1 VRGLLSFL
9 TGTPWIAPALR
20 VFGTHIGRR
29 VWLNST
35 SLTEFDL
42 VHIGDD
48 AAIGEQGDMLTHLFE
63 DRVMKMSHVRIGA
76 RSTVGTR
83 SVVLYDAEVGTDSF
97 LDAYSLVMKGEV
109 LPPQTRWRGI
119 PARPL

>member
-1 VRGLLSFL
+1 VRNLLNFL
-9 TGTPWIAPALR
+9 TGTPWVAPVLR
-20 VFGTHIGRR
+20 LFGTHIGRR

-63 DRVMKMSHVRIGA
+63 DRVMKMSRVRIGA
-76 RSTVGTR
+76 GATVGTR
-83 SVVLYDAEVGTDSF
+83 AVVLYDAEVGDGSF
-97 LDAYSLVMKGEV
+97 LDAYSLVMKSEV
-109 LPPQTRWRGI
+109 LPPGTRWRGI